1 MELNDP
7 LGQFEQ
13 IFSNE
18 NDNIQ
23 TKSYFSSFGLG
34 GNDVFTSSSDGFYQ
48 FAIGGE
54 GNDIYICF
62 R

>member
-7 LGQFEQ
+7 LGQFEE

-34 GNDVFTSSSDGFYQ
+34 S
-48 FAIGGE
+48 
-54 GNDIYICF
+54 NDILHLQALDF
-62 R
+62 TNL

>member
-13 IFSNE
+13 TFSNE

-34 GNDVFTSSSDGFYQ
+34 S
-48 FAIGGE
+48 
-54 GNDIYICF
+54 NDILHLQVMAF
-62 R
+62 TNL